1 MSEDSRKIFQENLIY
16 YMSSL
21 NITQQDIVNALGVSK
36 STVSDWCHGKNYPRI
51 DVMQRLAD
59 YLGVVMNKL
68 TISNDHSDEYSPEE
82 KELVSSFRK
91 SSERI
96 RRNVIDILHDP
107 LSKEVYSL
115 AADETVLIEGYRDL
129 PDPGKQY
136 MLQQL
141 TAAKAIYGEKE
152 LPSSAAS
159 TSEHG

>member
-1 MSEDSRKIFQENLIY
+1 MPEDSRRVFQENLKY

-59 YLGVVMNKL
+59 FLGVVMNKL

-82 KELVSSFRK
+82 KQLISNYRNSSNRVRA
-91 SSERI
+91 SLM
-96 RRNVIDILHDP
+96 DILGNPHN
-107 LSKEVYSL
+107 KEVYSL
-115 AADETVLIEGYRDL
+115 TPDESLLIEGYRAL
-129 PDPGKQY
+129 PDQGKQY

-141 TAAKAIYGEKE
+141 TAANAIYGGKDR
-152 LPSSAAS
+152 SSEDS
-159 TSEHG
+159 SVG